1 MPEVHRP
8 ITLPDLLRPGLSLVF
23 VGINP
28 SVYSAERGHYFAR
41 PGNRFWP
48 AFSASQLS
56 REARLGLGVDV
67 LGPRHDGAL
76 IEFGIGFTDVVKRPS
91 VKAAQVTPAEFAAGA
106 LLLAARLAP
115 VRPAAVCFHG
125 VTGFRPFAQHALG
138 LDPRR
143 IVEGEQVCRVA
154 GARVFVVPNPSGA
167 NAHVTLAQQTAWYDR
182 LALAMQ
188 APRAAAD

>member
-1 MPEVHRP
+1 MTEAHATV
-8 ITLPDLLRPGLSLVF
+8 TLPDLLRPGLALVF

-48 AFSASQLS
+48 AFTASRLGHA
-56 REARLGLGVDV
+56 ARLALGVDA
-67 LGPRHDGAL
+67 LGPQHDAAL
-76 IEFGIGFTDVVKRPS
+76 LDFGIGFTDVVKRPT
-91 VKAAQVTPAEFAAGA
+91 VKAAQVTPAEFQEGA

-115 VRPAAVCFHG
+115 VRPAALCFHG

-138 LDPRR
+138 LDPRQ
-143 IVEGEQVCRVA
+143 VTLGEQDCTVE
-154 GARVFVVPNPSGA
+154 GARVFVAPNPSGA
-167 NAHVTLAQQTAWYDR
+167 NAHVTLSQQTAWYDR

-188 APRAAAD
+188 APRGAAI